1 MRGEGFSLGR
11 DLISALDQSCCE
23 MTLALTHG
31 GGELSGKQ
39 GRPERTIEERGVWAP
54 APRPAELWAG

>member
-1 MRGEGFSLGR
+1 MRVEGFSLGR

-31 GGELSGKQ
+31 GGKLSGKQ
-39 GRPERTIEERGVWAP
+39 GRPERTVEE
-54 APRPAELWAG
+54 